1 MRIINN
7 LLESDETNETTYW
20 FLSQTAKQNKW
31 GRCTYSQK
39 YANSPLRKSLKR
51 KRIHSEAKTKPSRNA
66 HSLHR
71 VEAQRTTCGKIIDV
85 FLLHVVRKQNMCRG
99 QPALHTTDRITP
111 GVFWLHPNR
120 VRLHFYHAHKHRIQW
135 TDQSSRWGTSTE
147 TILKTT
153 YSSYWKSYS
162 QTTTSHLTTN
172 FTTKLSE
179 PPWPR
184 SHHLKYVTHGSPH
197 KNKSKFMPASEM
209 MGSWHGRR
217 HLLIM

>member
-7 LLESDETNETTYW
+7 LFESDETNETTYW

-111 GVFWLHPNR
+111 GFFWLHPNCTTALLFTQTWNSMNWSKQSMR
-120 VRLHFYHAHKHRIQW
+120 HFHSRSTAPDLRKQPWKH
-135 TDQSSRWGTSTE
+135 T
-147 TILKTT
+147 
-153 YSSYWKSYS
+153 
-162 QTTTSHLTTN
+162 
-172 FTTKLSE
+172 
-179 PPWPR
+179 
-184 SHHLKYVTHGSPH
+184 
-197 KNKSKFMPASEM
+197 
-209 MGSWHGRR
+209 
-217 HLLIM
+217 